1 MSAKRA
7 NSTRLSGPY
16 LCQLPLVLLHQLWV
30 DLDLSGLEC
39 WRGNKLKSRV
49 TADGQVSYQ
58 GRSID
63 SPICDIPDELAS
75 EPQEWLL
82 EIIIRLGGYFKVLEI
97 LLTVKCYS
105 TGLDLPFLQVNSLLR
120 YVSHR
125 RRRFFTLTSTL
136 LPQRTMGMFSQTLSR
151 SRCQF
156 GTFL

>member
-82 EIIIRLGGYFKVLEI
+82 EVVVGLRRNLEVLDV
-97 LLTVKCYS
+97 LLSVEGDVR
-105 TGLDLPFLQVNSLLR
+105 GLHLALLQL
-120 YVSHR
+120 
-125 RRRFFTLTSTL
+125 
-136 LPQRTMGMFSQTLSR
+136 
-151 SRCQF
+151 
-156 GTFL
+156 